1 MSLLCWNC
9 RGLGN
14 PRTVRV
20 LHQLVKEKKPNFV
33 FLIETLSSGSKM
45 EKIRC
50 KLAFEGLFVVNP
62 VGRSGGLALLWK
74 ENSSLEIFNY
84 SRQHIN
90 AIIRNDNGSPDWK
103 FTGFYGF
110 PNAARRWESWDL
122 LRFLKTLQPS
132 AWLCVGD
139 FNEILDQEEK
149 QGAASRR
156 LSQINQFRRALED
169 CDLSDLGFC
178 GPRFTW
184 CNNRRD
190 GNFTQERLDR
200 AVANSEW
207 CSRFNHVRVQVL
219 EAIASD
225 HNPILVL
232 FNEELVESGPS
243 RRAFKF
249 EAKWQLDTECHEISK
264 AAWEREVVESNQLR
278 EVQDRLSACQKDLA
292 QWSKEKFGR
301 DTEILKQKRKRLL
314 QLQGNNSPSHVED
327 IKQIQKEIDDLL
339 EREDIK
345 WKQRAKQNWFSQGDR
360 NTKFFHAWA
369 NHRRK
374 INTIRSITDDHGRT
388 WRRQKEIGK
397 AFVDYFGDVFT
408 SNGVADFSQCLET
421 MEPRISEEMNS
432 DLVRPFTMEEV
443 GMALSQ
449 MHPLKSPGPD
459 GFSAGFFQKAW
470 SFVGKKVSEGVLSF
484 LNGGPFDVSLNSTN
498 ICLIPKIPS
507 PESVKDYRPISL
519 CNVVYKLISKVLA
532 NRLKLV
538 LPKVISQEQSA
549 FIPGR
554 LITDN
559 IIVAFETLHTMATRQ
574 KGKKGFMAIKL
585 DMSKAYDR
593 LEWGFLEAVMR
604 KLGFAERWVHLI
616 MTCVRTVSYAVLL
629 NGIPHGHIVPSRGI
643 RQGDP
648 LSPYLFI
655 MCADVLSKLLN
666 HAAGLGKISGVPIR
680 RGGTKINHLLFAD
693 DSILFGRATLDEW
706 RQMKNI
712 LDEYERFS
720 GQKVNLEK
728 TSVFFSKNTKE
739 EERLS
744 IMQETGLNSTQCYE
758 SYLGLPTLVG
768 RSRIST
774 FNFIKTR
781 IWNRMNG

>member
-1 MSLLCWNC
+1 
-9 RGLGN
+9 
-14 PRTVRV
+14 
-20 LHQLVKEKKPNFV
+20 
-33 FLIETLSSGSKM
+33 
-45 EKIRC
+45 
-50 KLAFEGLFVVNP
+50 
-62 VGRSGGLALLWK
+62 
-74 ENSSLEIFNY
+74 
-84 SRQHIN
+84 
-90 AIIRNDNGSPDWK
+90 
-103 FTGFYGF
+103 
-110 PNAARRWESWDL
+110 
-122 LRFLKTLQPS
+122 
-132 AWLCVGD
+132 
-139 FNEILDQEEK
+139 
-149 QGAASRR
+149 
-156 LSQINQFRRALED
+156 
-169 CDLSDLGFC
+169 
-178 GPRFTW
+178 
-184 CNNRRD
+184 
-190 GNFTQERLDR
+190 
-200 AVANSEW
+200 
-207 CSRFNHVRVQVL
+207 VRVQVL
-219 EAIASD
+219 EAISSD

-232 FNEELVESGPS
+232 FNEELLETGPS

-249 EAKWQLDTECHEISK
+249 EAKWQLDPECHDISK
-264 AAWEREVVESNQLR
+264 AAWEREVMESNQLK
-278 EVQDRLSACQKDLA
+278 EIQVRLSACQKDLS
-292 QWSKEKFGR
+292 QWSKAKFGR
-301 DTEILKQKRKRLL
+301 DTEILKQKSKRLL
-314 QLQGNNSPSHVED
+314 QLQGNNSPNHVED
-327 IKQIQKEIDDLL
+327 IKQIQKDIDDLL

-374 INTIRSITDDHGRT
+374 INSIWSITDEHGRA

-397 AFVDYFGDVFT
+397 AFVDYFGDIFT

-432 DLVRPFTMEEV
+432 ALLRPFTMEEV

-559 IIVAFETLHTMATRQ
+559 IIVAFETLHTMATRL
-574 KGKKGFMAIKL
+574 KGRKGFMAIKL

-604 KLGFAERWVHLI
+604 KLGFTERWVHLI
-616 MTCVRTVSYAVLL
+616 MTCVQTVSYAVLL
-629 NGIPHGHIVPSRGI
+629 NGLPHGHIVPSRGI

-655 MCADVLSKLLN
+655 MCADALSRMLN

-680 RGGTKINHLLFAD
+680 RGGKKINHLLFAD

-706 RQMKNI
+706 RQMKDI
-712 LDEYERFS
+712 LDVYERFS
-720 GQKVNLEK
+720 GQKVNMEK
-728 TSVFFSKNTKE
+728 TSIFFSKNNKE
-739 EERLS
+739 EERIS
-744 IMQETGLNSTQCYE
+744 ILQETGLNPTQCYE
-758 SYLGLPTLVG
+758 SYLGLPALVG

-781 IWNRMNG
+781 I